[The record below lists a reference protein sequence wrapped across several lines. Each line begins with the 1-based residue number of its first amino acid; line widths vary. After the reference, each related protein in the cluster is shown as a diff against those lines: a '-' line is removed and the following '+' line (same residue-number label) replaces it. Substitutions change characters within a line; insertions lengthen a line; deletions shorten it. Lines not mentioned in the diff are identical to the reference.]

1 MTKTPVTRAPAREG
15 AAKRRAGIQSV
26 GIGLRVLDAL
36 ASHDEPQTLGA
47 IAAASG
53 LSASQ
58 AHRYLASLVGAG
70 MARQETDSARYDL
83 GPGALRLGLGALAR
97 VDAFNAANTAIT
109 GFVRETGRTVQMASL
124 GPTGPIV
131 VRWVMG
137 FPPVTTS
144 LMVGSTLP
152 LLRSA
157 TGHVFLAFKPENVT
171 RQMVERETAAARG
184 LTDVDVEAIRRRVRE
199 DGYAT
204 VSGSIIPGL
213 RAAALPIFDFQQEVV
228 LTATVLATDAFDP
241 AGDPAIRAA
250 LADVCDGV
258 TLAIGGRRPKA

>member
-1 MTKTPVTRAPAREG
+1 MTKATT
-15 AAKRRAGIQSV
+15 KRRVGIQSV

-36 ASHDEPQTLGA
+36 ASHGEPQALGS
-47 IAAASG
+47 IAVASG

-58 AHRYLASLVGAG
+58 AHRYLASLVAAG
-70 MARQETDSARYDL
+70 MARQDSDTGRYDL

-97 VDAFNAANTAIT
+97 VDAFNTANAAIT
-109 GFVRETGRTVQMASL
+109 TFVRETGRTVQMASL

-157 TGHVFLAFKPENVT
+157 TGHVFLAFRPDNVT
-171 RQMVERETAAARG
+171 RQMVERETATAQG
-184 LTDVDVEAIRRRVRE
+184 LTRVDVEGLRQRVRE
-199 DGYAT
+199 EGYAT
-204 VSGSIIPGL
+204 VSGALIPGL
-213 RAAALPIFDFQQEVV
+213 RATALPIFDFQQEAV
-228 LTATVLATDAFDP
+228 LTATVLANDSFEP

-250 LADVCDGV
+250 LADVCDAV
-258 TLAIGGRRPKA
+258 TRAIGGRRPEA